1 MGWEGNT
8 SRSDIPKNAST
19 KFYGQCVC
27 VCVCVCVS
35 VGRGG
40 GRRTEGGDG
49 REGEVAVTLDETM
62 PCPIFPEFF

>member
-27 VCVCVCVS
+27 VCVCVCLWS
-35 VGRGG
+35 GG
-40 GRRTEGGDG
+40 GAEDRGWRWEGGGGGCDLG
-49 REGEVAVTLDETM
+49 
-62 PCPIFPEFF
+62 

>member
-1 MGWEGNT
+1 M
-8 SRSDIPKNAST
+8 
-19 KFYGQCVC
+19 
-27 VCVCVCVS
+27 CVCVCVS

-49 REGEVAVTLDETM
+49 REGGVAVTLDETM